1 MCTLSNFPIPP
12 LSGEITLG
20 EFEGQLISGSSS
32 LDIRCFKN
40 VIASYP
46 NIDVSS
52 DILRPHVSRES
63 ARNAF
68 IEASST
74 TYKKIINSW
83 NESGVLGV
91 LKELSR
97 NEVKENFVYHWIGK
111 AANSLLTTYNWFQ
124 ILKASIF
131 PHLRVIKHFII
142 KAKLSHNIN
151 RLKKVC
157 LKNTG
162 IVRVLVWHPQTMKC
176 AVALRDDSIR
186 IFTSNNKMIPVLK
199 HRLQKEVTSMAWKP
213 YYSSIL
219 AVACNT
225 GVLVWQIDPTSL
237 VTSHHQLLHQDNRIV
252 HLPFVNGF
260 ITSFINIF
268 TSIIYGYV
276 TSFLITFTYVILRTS
291 TTRPSSSCVTFLKQ
305 KGPVTCVSWHPDGSF
320 LVSSSAADSKL
331 HVWNVAM
338 ETKTYVQRMG
348 GGGVTLLKWSMDGK
362 RLFTATPSSLF
373 RVWETTQNWTCEKW
387 TNLVGHCKA
396 ACWSPDGSILLFATL
411 DEPVIYFLNFPSS
424 KSLEK
429 YDDLSSK
436 SAIPVIDLTQILV
449 NTGNDEIRIGGRI
462 QNMIWDKTGERLA
475 VSFKD
480 NSELIAIFRTK
491 VKPILEIHPL
501 GFVRGLPTESVQLM
515 TFHDHFYQGA
525 LLTVCWSSGRIVNIP
540 FFFVSVDLDLVN
552 KVPEY
557 EKNLSTNE
565 IGLMQRKHTIY
576 SSSSLEND
584 RYQNTRR

>member
-68 IEASST
+68 IEVSST

-131 PHLRVIKHFII
+131 PHLR
-142 KAKLSHNIN
+142 LSSEDMNAEYSEAN
-151 RLKKVC
+151 DW
-157 LKNTG
+157 NTG

-219 AVACNT
+219 AVACNM

-237 VTSHHQLLHQDNRIV
+237 V
-252 HLPFVNGF
+252 
-260 ITSFINIF
+260 
-268 TSIIYGYV
+268 
-276 TSFLITFTYVILRTS
+276 
-291 TTRPSSSCVTFLKQ
+291 TRPSSSCVTFLKQ

-338 ETKTYVQRMG
+338 ETKTSVQRMG

-373 RVWETTQNWTCEKW
+373 RVWETAQNWTCEKW

-515 TFHDHFYQGA
+515 TFHDHFHQGA

-540 FFFVSVDLDLVN
+540 FLYVSVDLDLIN

-565 IGLMQRKHTIY
+565 IGLMQRKHTLY

-584 RYQNTRR
+584 Y